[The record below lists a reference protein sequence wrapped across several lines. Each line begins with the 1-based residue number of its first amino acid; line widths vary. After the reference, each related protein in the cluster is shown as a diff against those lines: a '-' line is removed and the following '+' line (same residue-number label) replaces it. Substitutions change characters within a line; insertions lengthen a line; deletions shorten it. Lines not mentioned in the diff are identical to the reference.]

1 MPVWKVFYN
10 KSKQGNVE
18 KTDVGGEIQDIC
30 QELPVTS
37 GHTKSFFSKIFGRFL
52 NMAIIKDGWCLLH
65 IRLCQCKFVNAK
77 WVKIPSLAALHKLL
91 IIWWTV
97 N

>member
-52 NMAIIKDGWCLLH
+52 KHGNNKRRMVFATY
-65 IRLCQCKFVNAK
+65 QTMSV
-77 WVKIPSLAALHKLL
+77 
-91 IIWWTV
+91 
-97 N
+97 